1 MQLFD
6 TERVN
11 VREFM
16 ENYFKISFEDLH
28 LPE

>member
-16 ENYFKISFEDLH
+16 ENYFGIDFVDIYEKQ
-28 LPE
+28 

>member
-6 TERVN
+6 SEIVD
-11 VREFM
+11 VRKFM
-16 ENYFKISFEDLH
+16 EDYFKISFEDLH